1 MMAAAAARLGAGIGI
16 HLVTCAKILADR
28 VITLSHD
35 REIDG
40 GMRSVLTALDLLNA
54 MLYSDNLHRA
64 HRGAAAL
71 NVGTVWV
78 NCFFIRDLHAPFGG
92 VGAGREGGNFSRE
105 FFTGPKAIVMQIDT
119 AK

>member
-1 MMAAAAARLGAGIGI
+1 M
-16 HLVTCAKILADR
+16 
-28 VITLSHD
+28 LSHD

-54 MLYSDNLHRA
+54 MLFTDNLHRA
-64 HRGAAAL
+64 HRVAAGL
-71 NVGTVWV
+71 NVGTMSV
-78 NCFFIRDLHAPFGG
+78 NCFFIRDLRVPFGG

-105 FFTGPKAIVMQIDT
+105 SFAEPKAIVMQIDT